1 MRKILLL
8 FSFFIFFLF
17 CSSVW
22 GITGL
27 GIGTRGG
34 MIQNYTYHKLDS
46 LLTQNKD
53 WLKEMPMVGVH
64 LKIGTLRIIQ
74 LEGSL
79 EYAWKKKQIVVDQD
93 VKTDFS
99 INDLSFNA
107 TAKYMFSFP
116 VIKPYLGAGVG
127 IHRLAYGISNH
138 NLTVPIPQD
147 QSQMGWHGVGGLL
160 LSPPAVPLEF
170 FVEARYTNI
179 PTKDKATHYTTL
191 LAGVTYN
198 LP

>member
-1 MRKILLL
+1 MKKLW
-8 FSFFIFFLF
+8 FAFIFLWF
-17 CSSVW
+17 SSSAW

-27 GIGTRGG
+27 GIGIRGG
-34 MIQNYTYHKLDS
+34 MIQNYSYDKLD
-46 LLTQNKD
+46 LIPAQNKD

-79 EYAWKKKQIVVDQD
+79 EYAWKKKQIVLDQNI
-93 VKTDFS
+93 KADFS

-116 VIKPYLGAGVG
+116 VLKPYLGAGVG

-138 NLTVPIPQD
+138 TYSVYIPED
-147 QSQMGWHGVGGLL
+147 QSQMGWHGVGGLV
-160 LSPPAVPLEF
+160 LSPPVFPLEF
-170 FVEARYTNI
+170 FVEARYTHI
-179 PTKDKATHYTTL
+179 PTKEKVTHFTTI

>member
-1 MRKILLL
+1 MKKLCFVLIFLC
-8 FSFFIFFLF
+8 FS
-17 CSSVW
+17 SSAW
-22 GITGL
+22 AITGL
-27 GIGTRGG
+27 GIGIRGG
-34 MIQNYTYHKLDS
+34 MIQNYTYPNLDKIPTS
-46 LLTQNKD
+46 NKD
-53 WLKEMPMVGVH
+53 WLKEMPMLGVH

-107 TAKYMFSFP
+107 TIKYLFSFP
-116 VIKPYLGAGVG
+116 IIKPYLGAGVG

-138 NLTVPIPQD
+138 SYSVYIPAD
-147 QSQMGWHGVGGLL
+147 QSQMGWHGVGGVV
-160 LSPPAVPLEF
+160 LSPPAIPQEF
-170 FVEARYTNI
+170 FAEARYTNI
-179 PTKDKATHYTTL
+179 PTQGQATHFTTI
-191 LAGVTYN
+191 LAGITYN